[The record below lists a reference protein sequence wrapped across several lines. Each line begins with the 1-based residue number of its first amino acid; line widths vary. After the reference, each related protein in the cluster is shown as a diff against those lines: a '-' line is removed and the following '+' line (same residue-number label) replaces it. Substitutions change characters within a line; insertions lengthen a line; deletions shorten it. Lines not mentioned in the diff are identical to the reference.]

1 MHRLDGAL
9 NAIPAGRYDV
19 VLTDCPPS
27 LGLLTVNALVA
38 AHSILVPLQCEFFA
52 LEGLSQLLKTVER
65 VRARFNNEL
74 TVLGVALTM
83 FDRRNRMSDQVA
95 KDVRAVLGQVVRSDE
110 RRVGN
115 ECVSTCRSRGVPYH
129 KKK

>member
-1 MHRLDGAL
+1 MTAYEMRISDWSS
-9 NAIPAGRYDV
+9 DV
-19 VLTDCPPS
+19 CSSD

-65 VRARFNNEL
+65 VRARFNNGL

-83 FDRRNRMSDQVA
+83 FDRRNRLSDQIGRASCRERVCQ
-95 KDVRAVLGQVVRSDE
+95 DV
-110 RRVGN
+110 
-115 ECVSTCRSRGVPYH
+115 
-129 KKK
+129 

>member
-52 LEGLSQLLKTVER
+52 LDGLSQLLKTVAR
-65 VRARFNNEL
+65 VRARFNNGL
-74 TVLGVALTM
+74 TVLGVAMTM
-83 FDRRNRMSDQVA
+83 FDRRNRLSDPVA
-95 KDVRAVLGQVVRSDE
+95 KEIGSASVRE
-110 RRVGN
+110 RAWLYV
-115 ECVSTCRSRGVPYH
+115 
-129 KKK
+129 

>member
-1 MHRLDGAL
+1 MTAYEMRISDWSS
-9 NAIPAGRYDV
+9 DV
-19 VLTDCPPS
+19 CSSD

-65 VRARFNNEL
+65 VRARFNNGL

-83 FDRRNRMSDQVA
+83 FDRRNRLSDQVA
-95 KDVRAVLGQVVRSDE
+95 KDVREIGRAHV
-110 RRVGN
+110 
-115 ECVSTCRSRGVPYH
+115 
-129 KKK
+129 